1 MFATKPK
8 TFYYNC
14 NDSSSH
20 ISMGSKLREM
30 IESSMDDAQELVIL
44 CIGSD
49 RSTGDSLGP
58 IIGYKLSRLHIPD
71 VHIYGTLDK
80 PVHAVNLRDTIEE
93 IYETFDNPF
102 IIAIDASLGTPDHIG
117 LVTLSPKPIKPGLGV
132 KKALPEVGQISITG
146 IVNLSGILDNMLLQ
160 STRLYIVM
168 SLADMISLSIF
179 TAFLSRY

>member
-1 MFATKPK
+1 MFAVKPK
-8 TFYYNC
+8 TFYYNAK
-14 NDSSSH
+14 DASSY

-30 IESSMDDAQELVIL
+30 VENNIERGQELVIL

-58 IIGYKLSRLHIPD
+58 IIGYKLERLNIPD
-71 VHIYGTLDK
+71 IHIFGTLEK
-80 PVHAVNLRDTIEE
+80 PVHAVNLKDTIDE
-93 IYETFDNPF
+93 IYETFTNPF
-102 IIAIDASLGTPDHIG
+102 IIAVDASLGSHDHIG

-132 KKALPEVGQISITG
+132 KKSLPEIGQISITG

-160 STRLYIVM
+160 STRLCIVM
-168 SLADMISLSIF
+168 NLADMISLGIF

>member
-8 TFYYNC
+8 TFYYNS
-14 NDSSSH
+14 NESSSY
-20 ISMGSKLREM
+20 ISMASKLREM
-30 IESSMDDAQELVIL
+30 VETTIEAGQELVIL

-58 IIGYKLSRLHIPD
+58 IIGYKLARLNIPD
-71 VHIYGTLDK
+71 IHIYGTLDK
-80 PVHAVNLRDTIEE
+80 PVHAVNLKDTIDE
-93 IYETFDNPF
+93 IYDTFSKPF
-102 IIAIDASLGTPDHIG
+102 VIAIDASLGTPDHIG

-132 KKALPEVGQISITG
+132 KKSLPEIGQISITG

-160 STRLYIVM
+160 STRLCIVM
-168 SLADMISLSIF
+168 NLADMISLSIF